1 MKKRPILERIG
12 DFMAGKGFY
21 IVLFLC
27 VAAIGI
33 SGYYLFASMSNEQD
47 PGLAVAGPTQ
57 VTVDATPTP
66 RPTAAPS
73 ARPSPTPRPT
83 PTAKP
88 TPAPTPSPAPTPV
101 PTAAP
106 TPVPTP
112 SAPTAYTWP
121 VKGQVLSDYSLDVL
135 GYDETMGDWR
145 VHSALDI
152 AASAGAQVRAIA
164 RGTVKDIFFDDLMG
178 TTVVVDHGQGL
189 ESRYCNLAETPAVSV
204 GDSIDMGQVI
214 GSVGDSAIAES
225 SRPAHLHLEMLKDG
239 EYVDPANY
247 LPKNQ

>member
-152 AASAGAQVRAIA
+152 AAGAGTQVRAIA

-178 TTVVVDHGQGL
+178 TTVVVDHGGGL
-189 ESRYCNLAETPAVSV
+189 KSWYCNLAEDVTVQA
-204 GDSIDMGQVI
+204 GDTVDI
-214 GSVGDSAIAES
+214 GSELGTVGSSAIAEVGVDS
-225 SRPAHLHLEMLKDG
+225 HVHLETTLDG
-239 EYVDPANY
+239 RPVDPRDY
-247 LPKNQ
+247 LK